1 VVSDCRKLTTY
12 FGERARADGS
22 FLADALV
29 DVYARHELQT
39 SLVMRGIGGFG
50 ARHQST
56 DRLLT
61 MSEDL
66 PLVAVAVDR
75 RDRIDAALADVRALP
90 RVSGLVMLEHARLLI
105 GDLSEARAL
114 DGPTKLTLYL
124 GRQERVGNRA
134 AHEAVVDLLHRRGIA
149 GATVLLGIDGT
160 AHGTRR
166 RARFFAR
173 NAQVPLMVIAIGD
186 GDRIADAL
194 PEINTMLPRPI
205 VTLEGVQVCKRDGQT
220 LGTPRAVAHRPGVH
234 QKLMVFAS
242 EQSRHAGRPLH
253 RELLRALRAGGVA
266 GATGLRGV
274 WGYHGDHAPHGDSFL
289 QLRRRVPVVTTIVDT
304 PDRIGRAFAIV
315 DAITDETGL
324 VICETAEV
332 LDLAHR

>member
-1 VVSDCRKLTTY
+1 VSDCRKLTTY
-12 FGERARADGS
+12 FGERSRADGS

-66 PLVAVAVDR
+66 PLVAVAVDER
-75 RDRIDAALADVRALP
+75 ERIEAALADVRALP
-90 RVSGLVMLEHARLLI
+90 RFTGLITLERATMLTGRL
-105 GDLSEARAL
+105 DAAPEPA
-114 DGPTKLTLYL
+114 GPTKLTIYL
-124 GRQERVGNRA
+124 GRLQRA
-134 AHEAVVDLLHRRGIA
+134 AGRPAAEAVLALLHRRGIA

-160 AHGTRR
+160 ARGARQ

-186 GDRIADAL
+186 GDRIAAVL
-194 PEINTMLPRPI
+194 PELGALLPDPLL
-205 VTLEGVQVCKRDGQT
+205 TLEPVQLCKRDGRALAAPRT
-220 LGTPRAVAHRPGVH
+220 IPDRELGDDPSLR
-234 QKLMVFAS
+234 QKMMIYAS

-253 RELLRALRAGGVA
+253 RELVAALRAGGAA
-266 GATGLRGV
+266 GATVLHGI
-274 WGYHGDHAPHGDSFL
+274 WGYHDGHRPHGDSFW
-289 QLRRRVPVVTTIVDT
+289 QLRRRVPTVTVVVDT
-304 PDRIGRAFAIV
+304 PPGIQRLFEVVDRV
-315 DAITDETGL
+315 TDETGL
-324 VICETAEV
+324 VTCEACRAV
-332 LDLAHR
+332 

>member
-1 VVSDCRKLTTY
+1 VSPDASKLTIF
-12 FGERARADGS
+12 FGERARADGA
-22 FLADALV
+22 FLADALI
-29 DVYARHELQT
+29 DVFARHELQT
-39 SLVMRGIGGFG
+39 SLVMRGVAGFG

-56 DRLLT
+56 DRLLS

-75 RDRIDAALADVRALP
+75 RERIAAALADVRALP
-90 RVSGLVMLEHARLLI
+90 RFSGLVLLEDARLLI
-105 GDLSEARAL
+105 GDLAGAGAL

-124 GRQERVGNRA
+124 GRQER
-134 AHEAVVDLLHRRGIA
+134 HEAVVDLLHRRGIA

-160 AHGTRR
+160 AHGTRQ

-186 GDRIADAL
+186 GDRIAAVL
-194 PEINTMLPRPI
+194 PELDTMLPRPI

-220 LGTPRAVAHRPGVH
+220 LDTPRTIDARPGVR
-234 QKLMVFAS
+234 QKVMIFAS

-253 RELLRALRAGGVA
+253 RELLQALRAGGVA

-274 WGYHGDHAPHGDSFL
+274 WGYHGDHAPHGDSLL
-289 QLRRRVPVVTTIVDT
+289 QLRRRVPVVTTVVDT
-304 PDRIGRAFAIV
+304 PDRIDAALAIV

-324 VICETAEV
+324 VICETAEAV
-332 LDLAHR
+332 DLARG